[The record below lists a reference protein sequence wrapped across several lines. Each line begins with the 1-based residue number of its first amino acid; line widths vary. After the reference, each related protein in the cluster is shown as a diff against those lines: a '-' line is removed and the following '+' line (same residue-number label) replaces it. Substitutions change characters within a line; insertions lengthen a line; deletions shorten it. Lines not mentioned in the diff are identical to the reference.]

1 MGLLDTK
8 NKRKSAALT
17 SVIMSLLLVA
27 IFFFGLKYLD
37 PPEEYGIA
45 VNFGTSDV
53 GQGNVQ
59 PKAPLKPAG
68 EPAEEIQE
76 EEVEEQEVI
85 EQPQEEVQPVEEKVQ
100 ETVEEAATEEEV
112 LTQESEEAIAI
123 KKAEEERKKKEAE
136 DLKKAEEERLERERI
151 EEEKREQERL
161 EAERKEK
168 ERQAEIARKKKAE
181 EDAKKAKLD
190 AMIGGI
196 NNASGTEEGGEGNDN
211 QAGDKGKITGD
222 PNASGYYGNGGSGG
236 DGDYNLGNRKP
247 LSRPKPDY
255 ICSEEGLV
263 VVGIEVDRN
272 GRVIKATPGIKGTTN
287 SAACLLTQAKEAA
300 LKTRWNSDFN
310 APSKQVGTIKYRFSL
325 SQ

>member
-1 MGLLDTK
+1 MGFLDTK
-8 NKRKSAALT
+8 NKRKSAVLT
-17 SVIMSLLLVA
+17 SLIMSLLLVA

-68 EPAEEIQE
+68 NP
-76 EEVEEQEVI
+76 VEAN
-85 EQPQEEVQPVEEKVQ
+85 QEEVQEEAQEEIKEEVTTKAEQTEVEES
-100 ETVEEAATEEEV
+100 ATTTEEV
-112 LTQESEEAIAI
+112 LTQETEDAIAI
-123 KKAEEERKKKEAE
+123 KKAEEARKKQEAE
-136 DLKKAEEERLERERI
+136 DRKKEEERLERERI
-151 EEEKREQERL
+151 E
-161 EAERKEK
+161 AERKEK
-168 ERQAEIARKKKAE
+168 ERLEAERIERERQEAIAKKKAE

-190 AMIGGI
+190 AMIGGVK
-196 NNASGTEEGGEGNDN
+196 NASGTEEGGEGNDN

-255 ICSEEGLV
+255 ICDEEGLV
-263 VVGIEVDRN
+263 VVRIEVDQN
-272 GRVIKATPGIKGTTN
+272 GYVIKATPGVKGTTN
-287 SAACLLTQAKEAA
+287 SAECLKSQAKEAA
-300 LKTRWNSDFN
+300 LKTRWNSDSN